1 MFKDNFI
8 IHWFAFYLSI
18 DDWVLNFNSCSYS
31 KLNIKKIYF
40 RIPDLKCQAQ
50 IQKGIGDLL
59 NTFLCK
65 FQFRLSCKIL
75 NSTPIASIDWNPQ
88 PRTISGSAYRCTVMP
103 VNTFCVP
110 MHDTFICM
118 AE

>member
-1 MFKDNFI
+1 MGLHTHSFTWSRRYDEQRNGTLTQNIIRVLLCDSAYIYMFKDNFI

-50 IQKGIGDLL
+50 IQKGIGD
-59 NTFLCK
+59 
-65 FQFRLSCKIL
+65 
-75 NSTPIASIDWNPQ
+75 
-88 PRTISGSAYRCTVMP
+88 
-103 VNTFCVP
+103 
-110 MHDTFICM
+110 
-118 AE
+118 